1 MPALAKRKEAIML
14 VSLAVRGDVVA
25 TSCASSQDFWSLWR
39 RMVLVWLAMFTLGC
53 RSGPPTTVVTPDKA
67 VEKLVYTRDGGIL
80 AVGHQDGTVVF
91 RNGKRMTVERT
102 VQTPDVVQMPDMWLS
117 DIAFSPR
124 GDLLASAYLDYGTVF
139 LWSVA
144 DGKLVAR
151 LRADTGDVRSVAISP
166 DGTTLAAGG
175 RNGDIAIWDLSTRV
189 LRKTFDAHR
198 SIITMVEFSPL
209 GDVLVTGSHVPDIKC
224 WDVKSGALIHTMKP
238 KVSAPCSS
246 TFSPDGRFLAT
257 DGDLEY
263 DADGRATEAIDVW
276 DISEGK
282 KWAELRSY
290 ELLAFS
296 NNGVVVLP
304 SGELIAAYRDNTLGV
319 WDLATGKK
327 IRTSPLPRS
336 ASAIAISPTFDVL
349 AIGADDGKVETRRI
363 RQIMAGE
370 AAERN

>member
-1 MPALAKRKEAIML
+1 
-14 VSLAVRGDVVA
+14 
-25 TSCASSQDFWSLWR
+25 
-39 RMVLVWLAMFTLGC
+39 
-53 RSGPPTTVVTPDKA
+53 
-67 VEKLVYTRDGGIL
+67 
-80 AVGHQDGTVVF
+80 
-91 RNGKRMTVERT
+91 
-102 VQTPDVVQMPDMWLS
+102 MPDMWLS